1 MSEYTVVTE
10 WDYHSSIDPGI
21 TFRLRLL
28 TPTERAEC
36 TPVIVVDGKTEIRPS
51 MKALIRY
58 GTVKISDLTIN
69 KQEIE
74 TGVAF
79 STTPLTQKLQNL
91 YDDVAIEIM
100 TKSREENLKNS

>member
-1 MSEYTVVTE
+1 MEYTVVEE
-10 WDYHSSIDPGI
+10 WDYHSSLAPDV

-28 TPTERAEC
+28 TPAQRAEC
-36 TPVIVVDGKTEIRPS
+36 TPVVVVDGRTEIRPS

-69 KQEIE
+69 KQPIE

-79 STTPLTQKLQNL
+79 STTPLNQKLQDI

-100 TKSREENLKNS
+100 TKSREEDLKNS